1 MKRTDQIVLIGAFI
15 GFSWLAMQ
23 AVHELGH
30 VLGAV
35 ATGGQVTKVVL
46 HPCTISR
53 TDVHPNPHPLLV
65 VWAGP
70 VVGAALPLLAF
81 LVARRQRQLHFPVS
95 DNYTSLFFLFSSPP
109 INGAA

>member
-1 MKRTDQIVLIGAFI
+1 MKRLDQIVLVGTFI

-35 ATGGQVTKVVL
+35 ATGGRVTEVVL

-65 VWAGP
+65 VWPGP
-70 VVGAALPLLAF
+70 GATHSKTRNSRH
-81 LVARRQRQLHFPVS
+81 VAIR
-95 DNYTSLFFLFSSPP
+95 
-109 INGAA
+109 